1 MGKKFLFKTLSR
13 FIDIKPGEEVLCFF
27 LFFYFF
33 LITWPNSIIQA
44 VKNAK
49 YLILKGS
56 TDLWLAY
63 FCTAVI
69 MGFVV
74 AFHTKLQEKVP
85 RRTLVVSSLIF
96 FIVTTPLFGMLFMGK
111 EAVPSWL
118 PLTFWIWSNVFVI
131 VLITQFWIVIND
143 VFNPREA
150 KRLIGFFGSG
160 GILGGIIGGLFA
172 GFFARIEPDYLLY
185 IATGILIISGIFI
198 NYIFMWQKRNQIQDL
213 SPEKQT
219 IRQKKPEKVGFRTGL
234 DAVRKHKYLLL
245 LAAVVALTEIVSTLI
260 DFQAKTFIEVRFA
273 QKDLVVF
280 FGYFEAALLVLP
292 LLFQLFLTSKLIKR
306 YGVRFALLLY
316 PIIILLCS
324 MGLAGFAMNAGFVFA
339 LIIKT
344 SDKSLSFSIN
354 QSVRELLYIPVS
366 PEIKNRAKIFIDM
379 FINRVAKGAGAL
391 ILLMIMVIA
400 PIFSPN
406 PDDVQ
411 LVDEQL
417 IEKQLIDEEPDEEL
431 KDPIIYVARRVQIVS
446 LFSVLFIAAWIV
458 LNIKVSKEY
467 TNTVKNKLKLRWKRA
482 DAVVDEKLDVDFMK
496 LILDTLEDKNRSDV
510 LYAMDLFDLTKKDK
524 LTPEVRKLIGYKSGE
539 MKISSM
545 DVLFQTEGATMAPQM
560 DDSLI
565 DERDEKEIKEILQLD
580 SYQEIMKGYM
590 DKVLDTDD
598 ENSETARM
606 ELAKGIGLMETNS
619 PLVEKLEDLIDDASL
634 DVSRYAMES
643 AAKLKLRE
651 YLPQII
657 EKLKNPHTQ
666 SDASAALVKYGTKII
681 GTLSDYLSAED
692 EDLDIKISV
701 VTILAQIGNQETAD
715 ILSLELKQTEVEIET
730 DIIDALDKIR
740 SENADILFSE
750 HIILPETLKRMEQ
763 QYKAFLNCFE
773 ADVTADEEDKTGEK
787 SKVHKIIH
795 ADIFKLLGLL
805 YPYEDITKA
814 YQNIELGTK
823 NSIAYAVELLDNIL
837 PKGLKIR
844 LFPLVDNISTEERIN
859 LCREVLPIFS
869 SQKNQK

>member
-13 FIDIKPGEEVLCFF
+13 FVDIKPGEEVLCFF

-49 YLILKGS
+49 YLILKNS
-56 TDLWLAY
+56 TDLPIAY
-63 FCTAVI
+63 FCTAVFI
-69 MGFVV
+69 GFVV

-96 FIVTTPLFGMLFMGK
+96 FIVTAPLFGILFMGK
-111 EAVPSWL
+111 EAAPSWL

-172 GFFARIEPDYLLY
+172 GYFGATIPDYLLY
-185 IATGILIISGIFI
+185 IATGILIISCIFI
-198 NYIFMWQKRNQIQDL
+198 NYIFIWQKRNQVQDKI
-213 SPEKQT
+213 SVKQT
-219 IRQKKPEKVGFRTGL
+219 IKQKKPEKVGFRTSL
-234 DAVRKHKYLLL
+234 DAVRKHKYLML

-260 DFQAKTFIEVRFA
+260 DFQAKTFIEIKFEN
-273 QKDLVVF
+273 KNLMSF
-280 FGYFEAALLVLP
+280 FGYFEAALLVIP

-324 MGLAGFAMNAGFVFA
+324 LGLAGFAVTAGLVFA
-339 LIIKT
+339 IIIKT

-354 QSVRELLYIPVS
+354 QSVRELLFIPVS

-391 ILLMIMVIA
+391 ILLLIIVIV
-400 PIFSPN
+400 PIFYPN
-406 PDDVQ
+406 PDP
-411 LVDEQL
+411 
-417 IEKQLIDEEPDEEL
+417 ILIDEQEIYLHEES
-431 KDPIIYVARRVQIVS
+431 IIFVARTVRLVS

-467 TNTVKNKLKLRWKRA
+467 TNTVKNKLKLHWKRA

-496 LILDTLEDKNRSDV
+496 LILDTLEDKKRSDV

-524 LTPEVRKLIGYKSGE
+524 LTPEVRKLIGYKSDV

-545 DVLFQTEGATMAPQM
+545 DVLFQTEGATFAPQM
-560 DDSLI
+560 EDSLI
-565 DERDEKEIKEILQLD
+565 DERDEKEIKEIMQLD
-580 SYQEIMKGYM
+580 SYKEIMKGYM
-590 DKVLDTDD
+590 DKVMDADD
-598 ENSETARM
+598 EDSETARM
-606 ELAKGIGLMETNS
+606 ELAKGLGLMEANS
-619 PLVEKLEDLIDDASL
+619 PLVEKLEDLIENDSL

-643 AAKLKLRE
+643 TAKLKLRE
-651 YLPQII
+651 YLPLII
-657 EKLKNPHTQ
+657 EKLKNPLTQ
-666 SDASAALVKYGTKII
+666 SDASAALVKYGMKII
-681 GTLSDYLSAED
+681 GTLSDYLSDKD
-692 EDLDIKISV
+692 EDLDVRISIV
-701 VTILAQIGNQETAD
+701 SVLAQIGNQETAD
-715 ILSLELKQTEVEIET
+715 LLSLELLVTEDQLET
-730 DIIDALDKIR
+730 EIIDALDKIR
-740 SENADILFSE
+740 SENTNIQFSKDIIFPEILKKME
-750 HIILPETLKRMEQ
+750 H
-763 QYKAFLNCFE
+763 QYRAFLNCFD
-773 ADVTADEEDKTGEK
+773 ADVSADEEDKTGKK
-787 SKVHKIIH
+787 SKVYKIIYV
-795 ADIFKLLGLL
+795 DIFKLLGLL
-805 YPYEDITKA
+805 YPHEDIIKA
-814 YQNIELGTK
+814 YQNIELSTK
-823 NSIAYAVELLDNIL
+823 DSIAYAVELLDNTL
-837 PKGLKIR
+837 PIEIKTR

-869 SQKNQK
+869 LQKNHK

>member
-13 FIDIKPGEEVLCFF
+13 FVDIKPGEEVLCFL

-33 LITWPNSIIQA
+33 LITWPNSIIQT

-49 YLILKGS
+49 YLILIGS
-56 TDLWLAY
+56 EYLWIAY
-63 FCTAVI
+63 LCTAVM

-96 FIVTTPLFGMLFMGK
+96 FIVTAPLFGMLFGGK
-111 EAVPSWL
+111 ETAPSWL

-172 GFFARIEPDYLLY
+172 GFFARIIPDELLY

-198 NYIFMWQKRNQIQDL
+198 NYTFMWQKRNQIQDL
-213 SPEKQT
+213 GPEKQT
-219 IRQKKPEKVGFRTGL
+219 IRQKKSEKVGFRTSL

-260 DFQAKTFIEVRFA
+260 DFQAKTFIESKFPE
-273 QKDLVVF
+273 KDYMAF
-280 FGYFEAALLVLP
+280 FGFFEAALLVIP

-324 MGLAGFAMNAGFVFA
+324 LGLAGLAVTAGLVFA

-354 QSVRELLYIPVS
+354 QSVRELLFIPVS
-366 PEIKNRAKIFIDM
+366 PDIKNRAKIFIDM
-379 FINRVAKGAGAL
+379 FVNRVAKGVGAL
-391 ILLMIMVIA
+391 ILLLILVIFPLSSLNPSGEQEA
-400 PIFSPN
+400 PK
-406 PDDVQ
+406 
-411 LVDEQL
+411 L
-417 IEKQLIDEEPDEEL
+417 EEPTN
-431 KDPIIYVARRVQIVS
+431 YVARRVQIVS

-590 DKVLDTDD
+590 DKVMDTDD

-619 PLVEKLEDLIDDASL
+619 PLIEKLEDLIEDTST
-634 DVSRYAMES
+634 DVSHYAMES

-651 YLPQII
+651 YLPLII
-657 EKLKNPHTQ
+657 EKLKNPLTQ

-692 EDLDIKISV
+692 EDLHIKISV
-701 VTILAQIGNQETAD
+701 VSILAQIGNQETAD
-715 ILSLELKQTEVEIET
+715 LLSLELKHTEEKIET
-730 DIIDALDKIR
+730 EIIDALDKIR
-740 SENADILFSE
+740 SENANLRFSE
-750 HIILPETLKRMEQ
+750 DTILPKILKKMEL
-763 QYKAFLNCFE
+763 QYRAFLE
-773 ADVTADEEDKTGEK
+773 YGKKPG
-787 SKVHKIIH
+787 SHKISYTN
-795 ADIFKLLGLL
+795 IFKLLGLL
-805 YPYEDITKA
+805 YPHEDIIKA
-814 YQNIELGTK
+814 YQNIELGSK
-823 NSIAYAVELLDNIL
+823 DSIAYAVELLDNIL
-837 PKGLKIR
+837 PKELKIR

>member
-13 FIDIKPGEEVLCFF
+13 FVDIKPGEEVLCFF

-49 YLILKGS
+49 YLILKNS
-56 TDLWLAY
+56 TDLPIAY
-63 FCTAVI
+63 FCTAVFI
-69 MGFVV
+69 GFVV

-96 FIVTTPLFGMLFMGK
+96 FIVTAPLFGILFMGK
-111 EAVPSWL
+111 EAAPSWL

-172 GFFARIEPDYLLY
+172 GYFGATIPDYLLY
-185 IATGILIISGIFI
+185 IATGILIISCIFI
-198 NYIFMWQKRNQIQDL
+198 NYIFIWQKRNQVQDKI
-213 SPEKQT
+213 SVKQT
-219 IRQKKPEKVGFRTGL
+219 IKQKKPEKVGFRTSL
-234 DAVRKHKYLLL
+234 DAVRKHKYLML

-260 DFQAKTFIEVRFA
+260 DFQAKTFIEIKFEN
-273 QKDLVVF
+273 KNLMSF
-280 FGYFEAALLVLP
+280 FGYFEAALLVIP

-324 MGLAGFAMNAGFVFA
+324 LGLAGFAVTAGLVFA
-339 LIIKT
+339 IIIKT

-354 QSVRELLYIPVS
+354 QSVRELLFIPVS

-391 ILLMIMVIA
+391 ILLLIIVIV
-400 PIFSPN
+400 PIFYPN
-406 PDDVQ
+406 PDP
-411 LVDEQL
+411 
-417 IEKQLIDEEPDEEL
+417 ILIDEQEIYLHEES
-431 KDPIIYVARRVQIVS
+431 IIFVARTVQLVS

-467 TNTVKNKLKLRWKRA
+467 TNTVKNKLKLHWKRA

-496 LILDTLEDKNRSDV
+496 LILDTLEDKKRSDV

-524 LTPEVRKLIGYKSGE
+524 LTPEVRKLIGYKSDV

-545 DVLFQTEGATMAPQM
+545 DVLFQTEGATFAPQM
-560 DDSLI
+560 EDSLI
-565 DERDEKEIKEILQLD
+565 DERDEKEIKEIMQLD
-580 SYQEIMKGYM
+580 SYKEIMKGYM
-590 DKVLDTDD
+590 DKVMDADD
-598 ENSETARM
+598 EDSETARM
-606 ELAKGIGLMETNS
+606 ELAKGLGLMEANS
-619 PLVEKLEDLIDDASL
+619 PLVEKLEDLIENDSL
-634 DVSRYAMES
+634 DVSHYAMES

-657 EKLKNPHTQ
+657 EKLKYPHTQ
-666 SDASAALVKYGTKII
+666 ADASAALVKYGMKII
-681 GTLSDYLSAED
+681 GTLSDYLSDKD
-692 EDLDIKISV
+692 EDLDVRISIV
-701 VTILAQIGNQETAD
+701 SVLAQIGNQETAD
-715 ILSLELKQTEVEIET
+715 LLSLELLVTEDQLET
-730 DIIDALDKIR
+730 EIIDALDKIR
-740 SENADILFSE
+740 SENTNIQFSKDIIFPEILKKME
-750 HIILPETLKRMEQ
+750 H
-763 QYKAFLNCFE
+763 QYRAFLNCFD
-773 ADVTADEEDKTGEK
+773 ADVSADEEDKTGKK
-787 SKVHKIIH
+787 SKVYKIIYV
-795 ADIFKLLGLL
+795 DIFKLLGLL
-805 YPYEDITKA
+805 YPHEDIIKA
-814 YQNIELGTK
+814 YQNIELSTK
-823 NSIAYAVELLDNIL
+823 DSIAYAVELLDNTL
-837 PKGLKIR
+837 PIEIKTR

-869 SQKNQK
+869 LQKNHK

>member
-13 FIDIKPGEEVLCFF
+13 FVDIKPGEEVLCFF

-56 TDLWLAY
+56 TDLPIAY
-63 FCTAVI
+63 FCTAVL

-96 FIVTTPLFGMLFMGK
+96 FIMTTPLFGLLFMGK
-111 EAVPSWL
+111 KAAPSWL

-172 GFFARIEPDYLLY
+172 GYFARTIPDYLLY
-185 IATGILIISGIFI
+185 IATGILFVSCIFI
-198 NYIFMWQKRNQIQDL
+198 NYIFIWQKRNKIQDKI
-213 SPEKQT
+213 SEKQT
-219 IRQKKPEKVGFRTGL
+219 VRQKQPEKVGFRTSWN
-234 DAVRKHKYLLL
+234 AVRKHKYLVL

-260 DFQAKTFIEVRFA
+260 DFQAKTFIENEFVK
-273 QKDLVVF
+273 KDYMSF
-280 FGYFEAALLVLP
+280 FGYFEAALLVIP

-324 MGLAGFAMNAGFVFA
+324 LGLAGFAMTAGLVFA
-339 LIIKT
+339 IIIKT

-354 QSVRELLYIPVS
+354 QSVRELLFIPVS

-391 ILLMIMVIA
+391 ILLLVIVIV

-406 PDDVQ
+406 PVDEQ
-411 LVDEQL
+411 LVDEL
-417 IEKQLIDEEPDEEL
+417 KVYEHEES
-431 KDPIIYVARRVQIVS
+431 IIFVARRVQLVS

-467 TNTVKNKLKLRWKRA
+467 TNTVKNKLKRHWKRA
-482 DAVVDEKLDVDFMK
+482 DAIVDEKLDVDFMK

-524 LTPEVRKLIGYKSGE
+524 LTPEVRKLIGYKSDE
-539 MKISSM
+539 MKVSSM
-545 DVLFQTEGATMAPQM
+545 DVLFQTEGATFSPQM
-560 DDSLI
+560 DDSLMN
-565 DERDEKEIKEILQLD
+565 ERDEQEIKEIMKLD

-598 ENSETARM
+598 KDSETARM
-606 ELAKGIGLMETNS
+606 ELAKGIGLMEATS
-619 PLVEKLEDLIDDASL
+619 PLVKRLEDLIDDASL

-651 YLPQII
+651 YIPQII
-657 EKLKNPHTQ
+657 EKLKNPLTQ
-666 SDASAALVKYGTKII
+666 SDASSALGKYRTKII
-681 GTLSDYLSAED
+681 GTLSDYLSADD
-692 EDLDIKISV
+692 EDLDVRISIV
-701 VTILAQIGNQETAD
+701 SVLARIGNQETAD
-715 ILSLELKQTEVEIET
+715 LLSLELKNTEDEIET
-730 DIIDALDKIR
+730 EIIDALDKIR
-740 SENADILFSE
+740 SGNINIQFSEDILFPE
-750 HIILPETLKRMEQ
+750 ILKKMEY
-763 QYKAFLNCFE
+763 QYRAFLNCFD
-773 ADVTADEEDKTGEK
+773 ADVSADEEDKTGEK
-787 SKVHKIIH
+787 SKVHKISH
-795 ADIFKLLGLL
+795 VDIFKLLGLL
-805 YPYEDITKA
+805 YPYEDIIKA
-814 YQNIELGTK
+814 YQNIDLGTK
-823 NSIAYAVELLDNIL
+823 DSIAYAVELLDNIL
-837 PKGLKIR
+837 PAELKPR

-859 LCREVLPIFS
+859 LCRKVLPIFS
-869 SQKNQK
+869 SQKNHK

>member
-13 FIDIKPGEEVLCFF
+13 FVDIKPGEEVLCFF

-33 LITWPNSIIQA
+33 LITWPNSIIQT

-49 YLILKGS
+49 YLILEGS
-56 TDLWLAY
+56 LSLPIAYLW
-63 FCTAVI
+63 TAVL

-74 AFHTKLQEKVP
+74 TFHTKLQEKVP
-85 RRTLVVSSLIF
+85 RRTLIVSSLIF
-96 FIVTTPLFGMLFMGK
+96 FIVTAPLFGMLFMGK
-111 EAVPSWL
+111 VAAPSWL
-118 PLTFWIWSNVFVI
+118 PLTFWIWSNMFVI

-172 GFFARIEPDYLLY
+172 GFFGRIIPDYLLY
-185 IATGILIISGIFI
+185 IATGILIISCIFI
-198 NYIFMWQKRNQIQDL
+198 NYIFIWQKRNKIQDKI
-213 SPEKQT
+213 SEKQT
-219 IRQKKPEKVGFRTGL
+219 IRQKKPEKVGFRTSL
-234 DAVRKHKYLLL
+234 DAVRKHKYLML

-260 DFQAKTFIEVRFA
+260 DFQAKTFIEFNFA
-273 QKDLVVF
+273 KKDYMF
-280 FGYFEAALLVLP
+280 IFGYFEAGLLVIP

-316 PIIILLCS
+316 PITILFCS
-324 MGLAGFAMNAGFVFA
+324 LGLAVFAMTAGLVFA
-339 LIIKT
+339 IIIKT

-354 QSVRELLYIPVS
+354 QSVRELLFIPVS

-391 ILLMIMVIA
+391 ILLLILFII
-400 PIFSPN
+400 PRFPPN
-406 PDDVQ
+406 PSDIPETATPEETVQ
-411 LVDEQL
+411 TA
-417 IEKQLIDEEPDEEL
+417 IPEETDF
-431 KDPIIYVARRVQIVS
+431 DVARRVRLVS

-467 TNTVKNKLKLRWKRA
+467 TNTVKNKLKLHWKRA
-482 DAVVDEKLDVDFMK
+482 DAIVDEKLDVDFMK

-524 LTPEVRKLIGYKSGE
+524 LTPEVRKLIGYKSNE
-539 MKISSM
+539 MKISSI
-545 DVLFQTEGATMAPQM
+545 DVLFQTEGATFAPQM

-565 DERDEKEIKEILQLD
+565 DKRDEKEIKEIMQLD

-590 DKVLDTDD
+590 DKVMDADD
-598 ENSETARM
+598 EDSETARM
-606 ELAKGIGLMETNS
+606 ELAKGLGLMEANS
-619 PLVEKLEDLIDDASL
+619 LLVEKLEDLIEDDSL

-643 AAKLKLRE
+643 TAKLKLRE
-651 YLPQII
+651 YLPLII
-657 EKLKNPHTQ
+657 EKLKNPLTQ

-692 EDLDIKISV
+692 EDLDVRISIV
-701 VTILAQIGNQETAD
+701 SVLAQIGNQETAD
-715 ILSLELKQTEVEIET
+715 FLSLELLLTEDQLET

-740 SENADILFSE
+740 SENANIRFSE
-750 HIILPETLKRMEQ
+750 DIIFPEILKKMEH
-763 QYKAFLNCFE
+763 QYRAFLNCF
-773 ADVTADEEDKTGEK
+773 DTDISSDEVDKTGKK
-787 SKVHKIIH
+787 SKVYKIIH
-795 ADIFKLLGLL
+795 VDIFKLLGLL
-805 YPYEDITKA
+805 YPHEDIIKA

-823 NSIAYAVELLDNIL
+823 DSIAYAIELLDNIL
-837 PKGLKIR
+837 PIEIKTR
-844 LFPLVDNISTEERIN
+844 LFPLVDNVSSEERII
-859 LCREVLPIFS
+859 LCREVLPVFS

>member
-13 FIDIKPGEEVLCFF
+13 FVDIKPGEEILCFL

-33 LITWPNSIIQA
+33 FITWPNSIIQA

-56 TDLWLAY
+56 QELWIAY
-63 FCTAVI
+63 LCTAVL

-96 FIVTTPLFGMLFMGK
+96 FIVTVPLFGMIFEGK
-111 EAVPSWL
+111 EEVPSWL

-160 GILGGIIGGLFA
+160 GILGGIIGGIFA
-172 GFFARIEPDYLLY
+172 GFFARIIPDHLLY
-185 IATGILIISGIFI
+185 IATGILIISCIFI
-198 NYIFMWQKRNQIQDL
+198 NYIFMWQKRDQIQHS
-213 SPEKQT
+213 SPEIQT
-219 IRQKKPEKVGFRTGL
+219 IRQKKPEKVGFRTSL

-245 LAAVVALTEIVSTLI
+245 LAAVVTLTEIVSTLI
-260 DFQAKTFIEVRFA
+260 DFQAKTFIENEFP
-273 QKDLVVF
+273 QKDYMWI
-280 FGYFEAALLVLP
+280 FGYFEAALLVIP

-324 MGLAGFAMNAGFVFA
+324 LGLAGFAVTAGLVFA

-354 QSVRELLYIPVS
+354 QSVRELLFIPVS
-366 PEIKNRAKIFIDM
+366 PDIKNRVKIFIDM
-379 FINRVAKGAGAL
+379 FVNRVAKGAGAL
-391 ILLMIMVIA
+391 ILLLILVIF
-400 PIFSPN
+400 PLSSLN
-406 PDDVQ
+406 PSG
-411 LVDEQL
+411 EQEAL
-417 IEKQLIDEEPDEEL
+417 KLEEPTN
-431 KDPIIYVARRVQIVS
+431 YVARQVQIVS

-467 TNTVKNKLKLRWKRA
+467 TNTIKNKLKLRWKRA
-482 DAVVDEKLDVDFMK
+482 DAVVDEKMDVDFMK

-524 LTPEVRKLIGYKSGE
+524 LTPEVRKLIGYKSDE

-545 DVLFQTEGATMAPQM
+545 GVLFQTEGATMAPQM

-565 DERDEKEIKEILQLD
+565 DERDEIEIKEILQLD

-590 DKVLDTDD
+590 DKVLETDD
-598 ENSETARM
+598 EDSETAKM
-606 ELAKGIGLMETNS
+606 ELAKGIGLMNANS
-619 PLVEKLEDLIDDASL
+619 PLVEKLEDLIEDDSL

-643 AAKLKLRE
+643 TAKLKLRE
-651 YLPQII
+651 SLPLII
-657 EKLKNPHTQ
+657 EKLKNPLTQ
-666 SDASAALVKYGTKII
+666 SDASAALVKYGPKII

-692 EDLDIKISV
+692 EDLDVRISIV
-701 VTILAQIGNQETAD
+701 SVLAQIGNQETAD
-715 ILSLELKQTEVEIET
+715 FLSLELKHAEDEIDTE
-730 DIIDALDKIR
+730 IIDALDKIR
-740 SENADILFSE
+740 SENANIRFSE
-750 HIILPETLKRMEQ
+750 DIILPEILKKMEL
-763 QYKAFLNCFE
+763 QYRAFL
-773 ADVTADEEDKTGEK
+773 ASEK
-787 SKVHKIIH
+787 SEFHKISYV
-795 ADIFKLLGLL
+795 DIFKLLGLL
-805 YPYEDITKA
+805 YPNEDIIKA
-814 YQNIELGTK
+814 YQNIELGT
-823 NSIAYAVELLDNIL
+823 NDSIAYAVELLDNIL

-844 LFPLVDNISTEERIN
+844 LFPLVDNISTEERFN

-869 SQKNQK
+869 SQNNQK